1 MGEGG
6 IKNGPKNSDVFYAGP
21 RVESNLHFKWK
32 DFLPHFIWPWVKK
45 RPASD
50 LRLASF
56 MQNLDQFFIIHKMQF
71 VFLCSFLVYIFAD
84 LIACKPD
91 ARHKQCE
98 KYVKNVFMHSPIR
111 VRSRFEFQVG
121 HSNQT
126 PCWSVLEFWKI
137 KLIKLDF

>member
-1 MGEGG
+1 
-6 IKNGPKNSDVFYAGP
+6 
-21 RVESNLHFKWK
+21 
-32 DFLPHFIWPWVKK
+32 
-45 RPASD
+45 
-50 LRLASF
+50 
-56 MQNLDQFFIIHKMQF
+56 MQDLDQFFIIHKMQF

-121 HSNQT
+121 HSNQSIT
-126 PCWSVLEFWKI
+126 LSTDQRYTFIFSYLPLK
-137 KLIKLDF
+137 